1 MGYETKV
8 ILMAV
13 ADIIATSNS
22 QKEAFDRVA
31 NIANVEGA
39 IIAENRMASKIT
51 MEEILAILGHGDNTT
66 RRHKNLFDF
75 DLDGGGL

>member
-31 NIANVEGA
+31 NIANVEGI
-39 IIAENRMASKIT
+39 IIAENRMTPEIT
-51 MEEILAILGHGDNTT
+51 MEEIISILKHGDNATK
-66 RRHKNLFDF
+66 RHKNLFDF
-75 DLDGGGL
+75 DLDGG